1 MVGAFVVLAAL
12 VGCSDTSLTGESVS
26 PRVPSTT
33 QPTSPTTSPPTSSQA
48 PSPAPTSPATTR
60 PPSTPPKPKPPATG
74 PASMSIPAIG
84 VRGLRVVAYTGTAD
98 DRPGTRIQDRGVAAS
113 PRGRAGGVG
122 PGEIGNFIITGH
134 RVSHG
139 RPLER
144 VPELRTGDHILITV
158 GRTVYDYRVTR
169 TMTISFR
176 KPAEKAQQN
185 AAVPGRPGVTP
196 TRAMITISTCATPED
211 HAAGNYW
218 HDELGNP
225 EHRIN
230 KIGTLVATR

>member
-1 MVGAFVVLAAL
+1 MA
-12 VGCSDTSLTGESVS
+12 
-26 PRVPSTT
+26 
-33 QPTSPTTSPPTSSQA
+33 
-48 PSPAPTSPATTR
+48 
-60 PPSTPPKPKPPATG
+60 
-74 PASMSIPAIG
+74 IPAIG

-98 DRPGTRIQDRGVAAS
+98 DRAGTVIQNRGVAAS

-122 PGEIGNFIITGH
+122 PGEVGNFIITGH
-134 RVSHG
+134 RTSHG
-139 RPLER
+139 KPLAR
-144 VPELRTGDHILITV
+144 APELANGEHILVTA
-158 GRTVYDYRVTR
+158 GGTVYDYVVTR

-176 KPAEKAQQN
+176 KPAELAQQN

-211 HAAGNYW
+211 HAAGNFW

-230 KIGTLVATR
+230 KIGTLIATRPA

>member
-1 MVGAFVVLAAL
+1 MA
-12 VGCSDTSLTGESVS
+12 
-26 PRVPSTT
+26 
-33 QPTSPTTSPPTSSQA
+33 
-48 PSPAPTSPATTR
+48 
-60 PPSTPPKPKPPATG
+60 
-74 PASMSIPAIG
+74 IPAIG

-98 DRPGTRIQDRGVAAS
+98 DRPGTVIQDRGVAAS

-144 VPELRTGDHILITV
+144 VPELVKGDHVLITA
-158 GRTVYDYRVTR
+158 GGTVFDYVVSR

-185 AAVPGRPGVTP
+185 AAVPGSPGVRP
-196 TRAMITISTCATPED
+196 TQAMLTISTCATPED
-211 HAAGNYW
+211 HAAGNFW

-230 KIGTLVATR
+230 KIATLVATRPA

>member
-1 MVGAFVVLAAL
+1 
-12 VGCSDTSLTGESVS
+12 
-26 PRVPSTT
+26 
-33 QPTSPTTSPPTSSQA
+33 
-48 PSPAPTSPATTR
+48 
-60 PPSTPPKPKPPATG
+60 
-74 PASMSIPAIG
+74 MSIPAIG
-84 VRGLRVVAYTGTAD
+84 VRNLRVVAYTGTAD

-122 PGEIGNFIITGH
+122 PGEIGNFIVTGH

-139 RPLER
+139 RPLVR
-144 VPELRTGDHILITV
+144 APELRNGDHVLIRV
-158 GRTVYDYRVTR
+158 GSTVYDYVITR

-185 AAVPGRPGVTP
+185 AAVPGSPGVKP
-196 TRAMITISTCATPED
+196 TQPMLTISTCATPED

-230 KIGTLVATR
+230 KIGTLVATRS